1 MKHLENLDINEQTLS
16 NIKRSFGP
24 NNFTSV
30 LIANN
35 ECSFKL
41 NDYLAL
47 PEEDYIPINGHAVF
61 NLKEVLKGANFTS
74 IEEYLTRVGYKGK
87 IVPVSVRGLTDQE
100 NYNVSAFYYDVMASD
115 ENISK
120 RQYVF
125 THDNCLDGYISS
137 LILHGSLGIPKEN
150 IYMCKHSENWQK
162 HAYLSD
168 IEAKLATGEIDHLIF
183 ADYFIKEE
191 DYNYFLNLYSIH
203 NFKVTIIDHH
213 PTNEGLVAIFKDYF
227 NNSDEDSKYTN
238 EPNVEIIFD
247 TRYSA
252 ALLCYLKYVVKLT
265 KEELD
270 NQAILEQALKTVP
283 EFVIMV
289 HENDTWQFNTPKS
302 KEVGVALNTII
313 RSKAPIASPYDI
325 KCENGYNIFSEK
337 VFLKVLSE
345 DNYNAIKGDCL
356 TWNPEET
363 LMKAL
368 ISYGESILS
377 TRNSYIDTV
386 KQTATVHEITIDGK
400 VYNVGLVNANSVFT
414 SDIANQLVVDLE
426 LDACISWCM
435 DKNKVK
441 VGVRST
447 YFDTT
452 LITEHFGGGGHKL
465 ASGCS
470 FESLEAFTTK
480 LYNHL
485 HGRTLVINTK

>member
-1 MKHLENLDINEQTLS
+1 MKHLENLNVNEHTLS
-16 NIKRSFGP
+16 NVKKSFGP
-24 NNFTSV
+24 NNFTSI
-30 LIANN
+30 LIINN
-35 ECSFKL
+35 ECGLKL
-41 NDYLAL
+41 NEFLAL
-47 PEEDYIPINGHAVF
+47 PEKDYIPINGHALF
-61 NLKEVLKGANFTS
+61 NLKQVLKDMDFIR
-74 IEEYLTRVGYKGK
+74 IEEYLTRVGYRGK
-87 IVPVSVRGLTDQE
+87 IVPVSVAGLTDQE
-100 NYNVSAFYYDVMASD
+100 NFNVSAFYYDLMASD
-115 ENISK
+115 ENVSK
-120 RQYVF
+120 RQYVY

-191 DYNYFLNLYSIH
+191 DYNYFLDLYNKY

-213 PTNEGLVAIFKDYF
+213 PTNEGPITGFKDYF

-313 RSKAPIASPYDI
+313 RSKEPITSPYDRLTP
-325 KCENGYNIFSEK
+325 NGYGLFSEQE
-337 VFLKVLSE
+337 FLQLLSE
-345 DNYNAIKGDCL
+345 KHYNNSNPDNLVYD
-356 TWNPEET
+356 PEKA

-377 TRNSYIDTV
+377 THNSYIATV
-386 KQTATVHEITIDGK
+386 KETATVHEVTIDGK